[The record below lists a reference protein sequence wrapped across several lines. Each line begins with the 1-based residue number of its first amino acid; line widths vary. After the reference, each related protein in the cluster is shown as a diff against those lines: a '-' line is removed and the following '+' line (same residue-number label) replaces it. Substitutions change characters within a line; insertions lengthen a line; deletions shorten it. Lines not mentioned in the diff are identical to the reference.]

1 MLTTPAESW
10 CPFKTKKPK
19 KVFPGLRCRID
30 HPPHPRGVQRFGE
43 EGEVQSTTP
52 TVAMILRRGI
62 VPHERGGAPA
72 QRRAR
77 DGVRRKAQMGI
88 GELVTPGNTS
98 SAHAAR

>member
-72 QRRAR
+72 HTSCSVAR
-77 DGVRRKAQMGI
+77 
-88 GELVTPGNTS
+88 VTRGGAP
-98 SAHAAR
+98 